1 MYLSSRSSTS
11 FVRAPSFPR
20 RPTPPADLVIALLQV
35 NGLLTIALEW
45 PPIPKIKDL
54 KLYRSYWLRIA
65 FYVWAALVASE

>member
-1 MYLSSRSSTS
+1 
-11 FVRAPSFPR
+11 
-20 RPTPPADLVIALLQV
+20 LVIALLQV